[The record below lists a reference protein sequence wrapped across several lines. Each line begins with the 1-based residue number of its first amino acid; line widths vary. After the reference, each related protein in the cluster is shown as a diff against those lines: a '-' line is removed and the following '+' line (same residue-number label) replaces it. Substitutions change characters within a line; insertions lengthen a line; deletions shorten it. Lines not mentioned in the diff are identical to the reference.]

1 MSTLAPA
8 DLLTQLRWRYAV
20 KAFDPTRA
28 IPADVWA
35 ALEESLVL
43 TPSSF
48 GLQPWRFVVVT
59 DQLIKDQ
66 LPPFSWNQGQVRD
79 ASHVVVFAAR
89 VNPDGSDIDRLMQR
103 TAEVR
108 GVEVEALAGYRKMVQ
123 GTLQLPPENFNLN
136 HWAALQVYIALG
148 QFMASAAMLGIDTCP
163 MEGILPAKYDEL
175 LNLTAEGY
183 RTVVVCPAGY
193 RRSGDKYSVAQKV
206 RYPVHE
212 VVKRV

>member
-1 MSTLAPA
+1 MATLTPA
-8 DLLTQLRWRYAV
+8 DLLAQLRWRYAV
-20 KAFDPTRA
+20 KAFDPERK
-28 IPADVWA
+28 IPADTWA

-48 GLQPWRFVVVT
+48 GLQPWRFVVIT
-59 DQLIKDQ
+59 NQAIKDQ
-66 LPPFSWNQGQVRD
+66 LPALSWNQSQVRD

-108 GVEVEALAGYRKMVQ
+108 GVELEALAGYRKMVQ
-123 GTLQLPPENFNLN
+123 NTLQLPPENFNLN

-148 QFMASAAMLGIDTCP
+148 QFMGSAAMLGIDTCP
-163 MEGILPAKYDEL
+163 MEGILATKYDEL

-183 RTVVVCPAGY
+183 RTVVVATAGY

-206 RYPVHE
+206 RYPIHDVI
-212 VVKRV
+212 KRV